1 MTIRCL
7 IVDRNPIFRDKLGK
21 LIKAFGD
28 EFQAQVAAND
38 DDAIEALD
46 STEISLVLCEPSLA
60 DPKTQLVA
68 CIQNKNPAVPLIITG
83 QDDSPH
89 FSELLALG
97 CVKGFISR
105 PVVRPADLAGKIVLA
120 LGSLF
125 CQGNLRG
132 VNCISL
138 IQILD
143 QDDSDCLV
151 RCINTDEGVEGLLFL
166 KKGLLLDAI
175 FGTTAGLEAAKE
187 IFSWKSAD
195 IELYNI
201 CPLSENR
208 INANMSSFILQCSEN
223 QQPGE
228 GLSPAAGN
236 EIPPKKKS
244 ASKSKGGLAGLF
256 LKKAKK
262 K

>member
-7 IVDRNPIFRDKLGK
+7 IIDRNPIFREKLERM
-21 LIKAFGD
+21 IKAFGD
-28 EFQAQVAAND
+28 EFQAQAVANV
-38 DDAIEALD
+38 DDALEAL
-46 STEISLVLCEPSLA
+46 SSNEISLVLCESSLA
-60 DPKTQLVA
+60 DPNTQLVT
-68 CIQNKNPAVPLIITG
+68 CIQNENSTVPLIITG
-83 QDDSPH
+83 QDDAPH
-89 FSELLALG
+89 FTELLALS

-105 PVVRPADLAGKIVLA
+105 PVVRPADFVGKVVLA

-125 CQGNLRG
+125 YKGILRG

-143 QDDSDCLV
+143 QECSDCLV
-151 RCINTDEGVEGLLFL
+151 RVINTEEGVEGLLFL
-166 KKGLLLDAI
+166 RNGALLDAI
-175 FGTTAGLEAAKE
+175 CGATAAMEAAKE

-195 IELYNI
+195 VELYNI

-208 INANMSSFILQCSEN
+208 INANMASLILQCSEN
-223 QQPGE
+223 QQIDE
-228 GLSPAAGN
+228 CSSPQSGN
-236 EIPPKKKS
+236 EIPPKVKS
-244 ASKSKGGLAGLF
+244 ASKPKGGLAGLF